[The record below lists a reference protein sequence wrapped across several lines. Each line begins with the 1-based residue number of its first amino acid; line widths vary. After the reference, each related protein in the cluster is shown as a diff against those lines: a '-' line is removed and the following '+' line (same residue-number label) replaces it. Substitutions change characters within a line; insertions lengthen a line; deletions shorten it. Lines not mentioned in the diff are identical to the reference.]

1 MRRRRTVV
9 TMVSTRGIVWNE
21 VAAGDR
27 PTVPTTPGVSTQ
39 KMVSRTHTSKIH
51 SRSRSSFVMEAAYK
65 HRAGYG
71 LYRS

>member
-1 MRRRRTVV
+1 
-9 TMVSTRGIVWNE
+9 MVSTRGIVWSE

-65 HRAGYG
+65 HGAGDG

>member
-9 TMVSTRGIVWNE
+9 TMVSTRRIVWSE

-65 HRAGYG
+65 HGAGYG

>member
-1 MRRRRTVV
+1 MV
-9 TMVSTRGIVWNE
+9 TMVSTRGIVWSE

-65 HRAGYG
+65 HGAGYG